1 MNLER
6 KKLSF
11 VKLPGNSGDNQA
23 RGKIE
28 GYRSITLII
37 N

>member
-1 MNLER
+1 MNSER
-6 KKLSF
+6 KKLGF
-11 VKLPGNSGDNQA
+11 VKFPESGRDNQE